1 MGQTRN
7 RFLQYQT
14 PRDIAEILAM
24 AGRTE
29 GCEGVE
35 MRYPGDLADVPLAKA
50 ELARHNLGLAAIN
63 FASVR
68 GDRWLRGAW
77 SSSNPRERREAVDD
91 FKRCIDIA
99 TALGAPRITN
109 CPLNDGIDGCFELD
123 FARAYD
129 HAAECYAEIAD
140 HNPAFQICIEYK
152 ISEPR
157 MRSLLGTAGETAA
170 FCQLVNR
177 DNLGV
182 TLDLGHALFAN
193 ENGAQ
198 SAALL
203 AKAKRLFYVH
213 LNDNDGRA
221 DWDLL
226 PGAVH
231 TWDDRV
237 PVDAEAPRL
246 RRLDDL
252 RHRAQGGGPGRSSSR
267 RPRGSRKHETLSRR
281 IDAPKM
287 EALQVD
293 NIPSRTLDYVHAG
306 LTPAPNGARTMT
318 APRGNGERRPLPCAG
333 RDRPRRR
340 RTPARRWGRRHLPP
354 CSPPPASSIR
364 PARAGRTATASCSRT
379 DTVRR

>member
-1 MGQTRN
+1 MARLAILTLFMGQTRN

-14 PRDIAEILAM
+14 PRTITEILAM
-24 AGRTE
+24 ASRTE

-35 MRYPGDLADVPLAKA
+35 MRYPGDLADPALVKG
-50 ELARHNLGLAAIN
+50 ELARNNLGIAAIN

-77 SSSNPRERREAVDD
+77 SSTSPRERREAVDD

-99 TALGAPRITN
+99 GEIGAPRITN
-109 CPLNDGIDGCFELD
+109 CPLNDGIDYCFELD
-123 FARAYD
+123 YARAYD
-129 HAAECYAEIAD
+129 TAAECYAEIAD
-140 HNPAFQICIEYK
+140 HNPALPICIEYK

-182 TLDLGHALFAN
+182 TLDIGHALFAN
-193 ENGAQ
+193 ENGSQ

-231 TWDDRV
+231 TWELVEFFHTLRALGYDDWFTFDIL
-237 PVDAEAPRL
+237 PKEQDPIEFFATAARL
-246 RRLDDL
+246 T
-252 RHRAQGGGPGRSSSR
+252 
-267 RPRGSRKHETLSRR
+267 RKLEGISRR
-281 IDAPKM
+281 IDRPKM
-287 EALQVD
+287 TALQAEK
-293 NIPSRTLDYVHAG
+293 NAARTLDYLHS
-306 LTPAPNGARTMT
+306 L
-318 APRGNGERRPLPCAG
+318 
-333 RDRPRRR
+333 
-340 RTPARRWGRRHLPP
+340 
-354 CSPPPASSIR
+354 I
-364 PARAGRTATASCSRT
+364 
-379 DTVRR
+379 

>member
-1 MGQTRN
+1 MARLAILTLFMGQTRN
-7 RFLQYQT
+7 RFLQYQQ
-14 PRDIAEILAM
+14 PRTILEILDM

-35 MRYPGDLADVPLAKA
+35 LRYPGDLAHPQAVKA
-50 ELARHNLGLAAIN
+50 ALLRNTLRIAAIN

-68 GDRWLRGAW
+68 PDRWLRGAW
-77 SSSNPRERREAVDD
+77 SSTRPDERRAAVDD
-91 FKRCIDIA
+91 FKRCIDLAREI
-99 TALGAPRITN
+99 GAPRITN
-109 CPLNDGIDGCFELD
+109 CPLNDGIDYSFELD
-123 FARAYD
+123 YARAYD
-129 HAAECYAEIAD
+129 SAAECYAEIAD
-140 HNPAFQICIEYK
+140 HNPGFEICIEYK

-170 FCQLVNR
+170 FCQLVGR

-203 AKAKRLFYVH
+203 ARAKRLFYVH

-231 TWDDRV
+231 TWEMV
-237 PVDAEAPRL
+237 EFLYTL
-246 RRLDDL
+246 RRLGYDDWFTFDIVPKEQDPVEFFATAARL
-252 RHRAQGGGPGRSSSR
+252 T
-267 RPRGSRKHETLSRR
+267 RKYEALTRR

-287 EALQVD
+287 EALQVA
-293 NIPSRTLDYVHAG
+293 NNPSQTLDYVHTLA
-306 LTPAPNGARTMT
+306 
-318 APRGNGERRPLPCAG
+318 
-333 RDRPRRR
+333 
-340 RTPARRWGRRHLPP
+340 
-354 CSPPPASSIR
+354 
-364 PARAGRTATASCSRT
+364 
-379 DTVRR
+379 

>member
-1 MGQTRN
+1 MVVQQSARAARGGR
-7 RFLQYQT
+7 RLQALH
-14 PRDIAEILAM
+14 RHRHR
-24 AGRTE
+24 AGR
-29 GCEGVE
+29 
-35 MRYPGDLADVPLAKA
+35 
-50 ELARHNLGLAAIN
+50 
-63 FASVR
+63 
-68 GDRWLRGAW
+68 
-77 SSSNPRERREAVDD
+77 
-91 FKRCIDIA
+91 
-99 TALGAPRITN
+99 PRITN

-231 TWDDRV
+231 TWELVEFLYTLRELGYDDWFTFDIVPKEQDPIEFFATAARLTRKLEAISRRV
-237 PVDAEAPRL
+237 DRAKMASLQADEERGPHPRL
-246 RRLDDL
+246 PAHADL
-252 RHRAQGGGPGRSSSR
+252 TCR
-267 RPRGSRKHETLSRR
+267 
-281 IDAPKM
+281 APK
-287 EALQVD
+287 D
-293 NIPSRTLDYVHAG
+293 
-306 LTPAPNGARTMT
+306 TPP
-318 APRGNGERRPLPCAG
+318 
-333 RDRPRRR
+333 
-340 RTPARRWGRRHLPP
+340 
-354 CSPPPASSIR
+354 
-364 PARAGRTATASCSRT
+364 
-379 DTVRR
+379 

>member
-1 MGQTRN
+1 MARLAILTLFMGQTRN

-231 TWDDRV
+231 TWEMVEFLYTLRELGYDDWFTFDIV
-237 PVDAEAPRL
+237 PKEQDPIEFFATAARL
-246 RRLDDL
+246 TRRLE
-252 RHRAQGGGPGRSSSR
+252 AI
-267 RPRGSRKHETLSRR
+267 SRR
-281 IDAPKM
+281 IDRAKM
-287 EALQVD
+287 ASLQAD
-293 NIPSRTLDYVHAG
+293 KNPARTLDYLHT
-306 LTPAPNGARTMT
+306 L
-318 APRGNGERRPLPCAG
+318 
-333 RDRPRRR
+333 
-340 RTPARRWGRRHLPP
+340 
-354 CSPPPASSIR
+354 I
-364 PARAGRTATASCSRT
+364 
-379 DTVRR
+379 